1 MKMARLVLALV
12 AVSMLTACGVKQS
25 VGDAEAQISTF
36 HADINA
42 GRFDEIWN
50 ESSAE
55 LRKASSKDDFLNL
68 MKAIHRKLGPVK
80 KSQNVGWNANATT
93 GGTFITVQMQTEF
106 ARGSGIEQFIYRKSG
121 DDLQLNAY
129 NINSRDL
136 LIN

>member
-1 MKMARLVLALV
+1 MKMARLVLATV
-12 AVSMLTACGVKQS
+12 ALSMLTACGVKQS

-36 HADINA
+36 HADLNA

-50 ESSAE
+50 DSSAE
-55 LRKASSKDDFLNL
+55 LRKASSKDDFLDL

-93 GGTFITVQMQTEF
+93 GGTYIIVQMQTEF
-106 ARGSGIEQFIYRKSG
+106 TRGRGIEQFIYRKSG

-129 NINSRDL
+129 NIDSRDL

>member
-1 MKMARLVLALV
+1 MARLVLALV

-93 GGTFITVQMQTEF
+93 GGTFITVQMQAEF